1 MVRVGVVGCGY
12 WGSKHLRVLTQTPG
26 VSLVVGVDPR
36 PDQRAKLA
44 TTANGVAMYPTLS
57 SALPHVD
64 AVIIATPPYE
74 HASLALQALRA
85 MKHVLVEKPM
95 TTATSSGRQLVEE
108 AAARQLTLMV
118 GHTFE
123 YHAVVWKLREL
134 IESGA
139 LGEIYYID
147 TARLNLGAYQSDV
160 NVVWDLAPHDI
171 SVINYLLRS
180 RPDFVEAWG
189 SAYVHPH
196 QEDVATLRLG
206 YSDRGVRAQVQV
218 SWLDPCK
225 VRRVTVVGSRGM
237 AVYDDLAL
245 EQPLRIYD
253 KSVVYE
259 PHEHSEPD
267 LSYRH
272 GGITAPHITLPEP
285 LLVQD
290 EHFVECARSG
300 RRPDSDAE
308 SGLAVVQV
316 LEAVSEA
323 MRWRT
328 RVMVPRGITQGAAPT
343 DGASVREML
352 SQGV

>member
-1 MVRVGVVGCGY
+1 MRVGVVGCGY
-12 WGSKHLRVLTQTPG
+12 WGSKHLRVLAQIPD
-26 VSLVVGVDPR
+26 VSDVVGVDPR
-36 PDQRAKLA
+36 PDQRARLA

-64 AVIIATPPYE
+64 AVVIATPPYE
-74 HASLALQALRA
+74 HAALALQALRA
-85 MKHVLVEKPM
+85 EKHVLVEKPM
-95 TTATSSGRQLVEE
+95 TTTTSDARRLVEE
-108 AAARQLTLMV
+108 AAARRLTLMV

-206 YSDRGVRAQVQV
+206 YGDRGVRAQVQL

-253 KSVVYE
+253 KSVVYDPQE
-259 PHEHSEPD
+259 PNQPG
-267 LSYRH
+267 LSYRD

-285 LLVQD
+285 LRVQD
-290 EHFVECARSG
+290 EHFVACARFG

-316 LEAVSEA
+316 LEAASEA
-323 MRWRT
+323 MRRST
-328 RVMVPRGITQGAAPT
+328 RVTVPRGGVQGPAPAN
-343 DGASVREML
+343 GASIREML